1 LVGVG
6 SPVRPRAETR
16 IDESQF
22 LVAERSW
29 PGISTLPIPANGLIS
44 TAEDVAVI
52 YVGASSGRVTVEV
65 EARQQPPEDVDVAGW
80 DEVVEVDFIASIGDV
95 IVRALMDSPPNLPTL
110 TKSGPGVYR
119 FRVHAIGR
127 DRNPDGVT
135 SESLETYLIQSWP
148 ASRRQEELIY
158 KQTDSVGSGIRQSP
172 TVGFSTQKATIQP
185 RRRQPP
191 KPPTV

>member
-1 LVGVG
+1 MVGVG

-29 PGISTLPIPANGLIS
+29 PGIGALPIPTNGLIS
-44 TAEDVAVI
+44 TAKDVAVI

-65 EARQQPPEDVDVAGW
+65 EARQQPPENVDVTEW

-110 TKSGPGVYR
+110 TNYGPGIYR

-127 DRNPDGVT
+127 DRTRDGVAL
-135 SESLETYLIQSWP
+135 ESLETYLIQSWP
-148 ASRRQEELIY
+148 ASQPQEELIY
-158 KQTDSVGSGIRQSP
+158 KQTDSVGSNIRQSL
-172 TVGFSTQKATIQP
+172 TAGFSTQEATIRP
-185 RRRQPP
+185 PRRQPP
-191 KPPTV
+191 KPPTS